1 MKVLITG
8 GAGYI
13 GSVLVRQL
21 LAKGYNVRAIDN
33 LNFGGDALI
42 DVMQH
47 PNFEFYK
54 GDVRNA
60 DDVKK
65 ALVGIDAVAHLAAIV
80 GDPAC
85 KKYADDANSTN
96 WDGSV
101 ALFDAAE
108 AAGVKRFVFASTC
121 SNYGKMADENSFVTE
136 TSELN
141 PVSLYAELKV
151 KFEKYLMEDKKDSPM
166 CSTALRFSTVYGF
179 SPRIRFDLTVNEFT
193 RNATV
198 NGVQEIWGA
207 QFWRPYCHVDDLAG
221 AVILVLESE
230 ESKVK
235 ANVFN
240 VGSTEENYNKG
251 MIIEE
256 VCKVVPNVT
265 VNYVEMNEDPRDYR
279 VNFDK
284 IKNELGFTITKTVP
298 DGVKEIY
305 KLLSTGI
312 VTDSFGQKF
321 RNI

>member
-1 MKVLITG
+1 MKVLVTG

-21 LAKGYNVRAIDN
+21 LAKGYHVRAIDN